1 MTKPKETGTIE
12 VPRLETQTIQLCILG
27 ESPMILNRMSEKA
40 KHDLLFPKGKKTSSE
55 KAVSMKH
62 NPMQEFQDSP
72 HRLRDENAPTLL
84 AMPSTAF
91 KGATATAALRVP
103 GAKKTEIGQ
112 LVFVKGEYTPIYGL
126 PQMFFAIVRS
136 ADMAKT
142 PDVRMRSIIREWA
155 AILSIE
161 YISPNLNATTVTNLV
176 EAAGKVVGVG
186 DWRPEKGKGD
196 YGRWRVVN
204 EGDKDFLALVKRGGR
219 KAQEAAMAKP
229 TAYDADT
236 EELLAWFNAEMKTRG
251 RAAA

>member
-1 MTKPKETGTIE
+1 MVKTKETGTIE
-12 VPRLETQTIQLCILG
+12 VSRLETRTIQINILG
-27 ESPMILNRMSEKA
+27 ESPLILNRMSEKS
-40 KHDLLFPKGKKTSSE
+40 KHDLLFPKGRKTASE

-72 HRLRDENAPTLL
+72 HRLRDDSAPTLL

-91 KGATATAALRVP
+91 KAATATAALRVP

-112 LVFVKGEYTPIYGL
+112 LVFVKGEYTAIYGL
-126 PQMFFAIVRS
+126 PQMFFAVVRS

-155 AILSIE
+155 AVLSIE

-204 EGDKDFLALVKRGGR
+204 EGDKDFLEVLKKGGR
-219 KAQEAAMAKP
+219 MAQLKCMTKP
-229 TAYDADT
+229 TSYDIDT
-236 EELLAWFNAEMKTRG
+236 EDLLNWFNAEMTKRG
-251 RAAA
+251 RAA